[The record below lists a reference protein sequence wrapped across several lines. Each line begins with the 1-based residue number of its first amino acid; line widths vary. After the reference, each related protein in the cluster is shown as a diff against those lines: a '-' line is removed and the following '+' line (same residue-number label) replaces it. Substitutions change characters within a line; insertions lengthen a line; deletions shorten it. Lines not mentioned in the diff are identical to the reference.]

1 MPHITPAGPDPQRR
15 SELGGVGAWLRGGGR
30 PQCRAAPS
38 APRPRGGPG
47 AVQCCSAGHCGGSS
61 GAAGRGEQRSAGG
74 NGPNPP
80 QPRPHRAAPHAVPV
94 PGCPAL
100 TVAPRT
106 RAVPARGGGGEGG
119 GATAGELRCCRCC
132 RCGSAQGAAPGARPG
147 PARLP
152 ALRRAAGCQGHRYRH
167 RHPRYRQAGGETAG
181 RPLAG
186 GGRSSAGRFPPSQ
199 SVLYNKSSTGGG
211 GLGWG
216 PSDRPGRE
224 RAPAGYP
231 YTCAHPYVSAQ
242 LYTRVHSP
250 AHTYAH
256 LSAPRASLL
265 RAEPPLPA
273 TSPAPRARQGQHGP
287 GGAGGQGAGIG
298 TAARGTQRT
307 HIAVTKPDPNS
318 FIL

>member
-1 MPHITPAGPDPQRR
+1 MAEGRGQTPVPCSPFRPPPPGRSRCGAVLQCGALRRELRGCGTRGAAQRR
-15 SELGGVGAWLRGGGR
+15 GKR
-30 PQCRAAPS
+30 PEPPPAP
-38 APRPRGGPG
+38 APP
-47 AVQCCSAGHCGGSS
+47 S
-61 GAAGRGEQRSAGG
+61 G
-74 NGPNPP
+74 
-80 QPRPHRAAPHAVPV
+80 
-94 PGCPAL
+94 
-100 TVAPRT
+100 
-106 RAVPARGGGGEGG
+106 PARGAGTGMSRTYRGSAHPCGAGPRRGRGGG

-265 RAEPPLPA
+265 RTEPPLPA
-273 TSPAPRARQGQHGP
+273 ASPAPRARQGQHGP
-287 GGAGGQGAGIG
+287 GGGWG
-298 TAARGTQRT
+298 
-307 HIAVTKPDPNS
+307 
-318 FIL
+318 